1 MSSRQNN
8 QRPNQLNYQRQN
20 SNSNLRE
27 RSPNRTRNNSET
39 SNEYSYQNNNRS
51 YAPSTNSGRN
61 DHYQNNVQQPQRTQ
75 PQQLPYNNQYDNR
88 PYEHQPLV
96 QQTYVPIPQSYHQQ
110 HPLMNPAPSQLSS
123 SSNPQP
129 RKKAIKH
136 IQLTPQGNL
145 VIDIPVPE
153 KVLNQGKFRQGD
165 EFTHMR
171 YTAATCDPND
181 FARSGFSLRQQEY
194 GRQTEIFIV
203 VTMYNE
209 DDFLFN
215 KTMTA
220 IMKNIAHLTTRSKSK
235 VWGSGAWQKIV
246 VCIVS
251 DGRKK
256 INPRV
261 LNILGVMGVYQDGI
275 MKNSVN
281 GKDVQGHIFEY
292 TTQMCVDTLNQVRGH
307 DKDSVPVQLLFCL
320 KENNQKKINSHRWF
334 FNAFGPL
341 LNPNVCIL
349 LDVGTKPTNAS
360 VYHLWKAFDRDPKV
374 GGACGEIY
382 AELGTGCSKLL
393 NPLVAA
399 QNFEYKISNILDK
412 PLESVFG
419 YISVLP
425 GAFSA
430 YRFKALQG
438 RPLECYFK
446 GESMHDGAD
455 IFAANMY
462 LAEDRI
468 LCFELCTK
476 KDEAWILKYVKS
488 AKAETDVPDG
498 VPEFISQRRRWL
510 NGSFF
515 AGVHSL
521 THWYYILRSNHSTL
535 RKISLCI
542 LFFYNFIQTIFSWVA
557 LSSFYLVFTFL
568 SSGSVQEKNQPTDPF
583 FGNRIIIT
591 EVLKEAYLLAIITI
605 FVISL
610 GNRPQGSKW
619 IFISC
624 IVLFAFIMIYILYLS
639 GFTIYQIV
647 RDSSFDLTGNRTDI
661 NGNPDFSQTNISFGE
676 LTKTLFGRPAF
687 RDLVVSTVATY
698 GMYFICSFAVIC
710 NLHDIS
716 WGTKGDNT
724 ASDLGSVKGVI
735 GKDGKETVEIDFP
748 SDRKEINYNY
758 ETFLQGMQKPLEKT
772 PQKRDAKTKQEDYFK
787 NFRTKTL
794 LAWIFSNAF
803 LIVVLTNQTLINKF
817 AAFAKITLDGDFN
830 PYLKFIFYS
839 VAILSSVR
847 FFGSISYLIGRA
859 IFG

>member
-535 RKISLCI
+535 RKIR
-542 LFFYNFIQTIFSWVA
+542 
-557 LSSFYLVFTFL
+557 
-568 SSGSVQEKNQPTDPF
+568 SVQEKNQPTDPF

-610 GNRPQGSKW
+610 GNRPQ
-619 IFISC
+619 
-624 IVLFAFIMIYILYLS
+624 
-639 GFTIYQIV
+639 
-647 RDSSFDLTGNRTDI
+647 DLTGNRTDI

-698 GMYFICSFAVIC
+698 GMYFICSFAYFEPFHMFTSMIQYLLLLPSFVNILNVYAFC

-830 PYLKFIFYS
+830 RKKNKKS
-839 VAILSSVR
+839 
-847 FFGSISYLIGRA
+847 
-859 IFG
+859 